1 MHSRSNSETP
11 KRDSAV
17 LSIADIPKKGSQKQI
32 SIVLHPPIVE
42 EPVKPLPTETPA
54 VTASDVI
61 VQRVNTDAPN
71 PEPAA
76 RDDEESEL
84 TVL

>member
-1 MHSRSNSETP
+1 MADLP
-11 KRDSAV
+11 KR
-17 LSIADIPKKGSQKQI
+17 GSQKQI

-42 EPVKPLPTETPA
+42 ESIKPLPAPTPA
-54 VTASDVI
+54 VAVSDVV
-61 VQRVNTDAPN
+61 VQRENTDVPN
-71 PEPAA
+71 PLSAP